1 MYKILH
7 IILIFLFS
15 LTMISCSADDT
26 EKIHGPLQKGVDTVN
41 DVLDPIADVVDD
53 GLDVVDDGLDVVN
66 DGLEEATG
74 GGGDSNTTT
83 DTTRPT
89 VSSISP
95 NDNSTDVSVSTTVAV
110 TFSETMTTSTITTN
124 TDNTTCSGSFHL
136 SSDNF
141 TTCIQMSAAPSASN
155 SDKTFTSTPAD
166 NLSRGTNY
174 KLKITTSV
182 KDTSSN
188 SLADNYTTTNGFTTY
203 GTGTIRGTVRYSDNN
218 TGADNVSVGFAK
230 SGTTVDNITTCDN
243 GTYRLDNLSLGT
255 YTLSYTKINFNDA
268 TQTATLVIDNQTVEA
283 NVNITGSGCASGI
296 ISGQIK
302 DAVTDSVVA
311 SVTISVRSGMNTTS
325 GTIVKTSTTN
335 SSGNYSPSSMS
346 PGWYTVETSKDGYIN
361 GYFNVYSC
369 GNQAN
374 QGTSIST
381 NIDSGSMRIILH
393 WPSNSGL
400 GIVDSHL
407 TGPDNLSGSGHDNRV
422 TDRFHLYYA
431 AVSGTDVVYYAKNNV
446 SCSGCTD
453 IQKSDNITLDKDD
466 TSAPGTETITFAS
479 ASWRSGTYRYS
490 AHNYTKA
497 TGSDGNPTNTTFARS
512 GTTVKV
518 YYNGTETTYNV
529 PSIAGTVWKVFTIDG
544 DSKVITTVNSMSA
557 ASKSNSGTISYFE

>member
-1 MYKILH
+1 
-7 IILIFLFS
+7 
-15 LTMISCSADDT
+15 MISCSADDT
-26 EKIHGPLQKGVDTVN
+26 EKVNESIRKVGDTVN
-41 DVLDPIADVVDD
+41 DGLDVVN
-53 GLDVVDDGLDVVN
+53 DVVDDGLDVVN
-66 DGLEEATG
+66 DGLEEVTG

-230 SGTTVDNITTCDN
+230 SGTTVDNITTFDN

-268 TQTATLVIDNQTVEA
+268 TQTATLAIDNQTVEA
-283 NVNITGSGCASGI
+283 NVNITGSGCASGT

-335 SSGNYSPSSMS
+335 SSGNYSLSSMS

-407 TGPDNLSGSGHDNRV
+407 TGPDNLSGSGHTNRA
-422 TDRFHLYYA
+422 TNRFHLYWN
-431 AVSGTDVVYYAKNNV
+431 AVSGTDVFYYATNNF

-453 IQKSDNITLDKDD
+453 IQKSDNVTLNKDD
-466 TSAPGTETITFAS
+466 VRAPGTETITIAS
-479 ASWRSGTYRYS
+479 DSWRSGTYRYS
-490 AHNYTKA
+490 AHNYSKA
-497 TGSDGNPTNTTFARS
+497 GSNGNPTNTTFAKS

-529 PSIAGTVWKVFTIDG
+529 PNIAGTVWKVFTIDG

-557 ASKSNSGTISYFE
+557 ASKSNSGNISYFE

>member
-1 MYKILH
+1 MNKVFY
-7 IILIFLFS
+7 IILISLFS
-15 LTMISCSADDT
+15 LTVFSCSNEDSKTASADNT
-26 EKIHGPLQKGVDTVN
+26 T
-41 DVLDPIADVVDD
+41 
-53 GLDVVDDGLDVVN
+53 
-66 DGLEEATG
+66 ATT
-74 GGGDSNTTT
+74 DNTTTTTDNTTTTTDNTTTTTDNTTTTT

-174 KLKITTSV
+174 KLKITTSA
-182 KDTSSN
+182 KNISSN

-218 TGADNVSVGFAK
+218 TAADNVSVGFAK
-230 SGTTVDNITTCDN
+230 SGTIVDNITNEDN
-243 GTYRLDNLSLGT
+243 GTYILDNLSLGT
-255 YTLSYTKINFNDA
+255 YTISFTKSGFNDA
-268 TQTATLVIDNQTVEA
+268 TQTATLAIDNQTVEA
-283 NVNITGSGCASGI
+283 NVNITGSGCASGT

-302 DAVTDSVVA
+302 DAVTDLVVDNV
-311 SVTISVRSGMNTTS
+311 SISVRSGMNTTS

-335 SSGNYSPSSMS
+335 SSGNYSLLNMN

-369 GNQAN
+369 GDQAN

-381 NIDSGSMRIILH
+381 NIESGSMRIILH

-407 TGPDNLSGSGHDNRV
+407 TGPDNLSGSGHSNRA
-422 TDRFHLYYA
+422 TNRFHLYWNS
-431 AVSGTDVVYYAKNNV
+431 VSGIDVFYYATNNF

-453 IQKSDNITLDKDD
+453 IQKSDNVTLDKDD
-466 TSAPGTETITFAS
+466 TAAPGTETITIAS
-479 ASWRSGTYRYS
+479 GSWRSGTYRYS
-490 AHNYTKA
+490 AHNYSKA
-497 TGSDGNPTNTTFARS
+497 GTSGDGNPTNTTFARS

-529 PSIAGTVWKVFTIDG
+529 PNIAGTVWKVFTIDG

-557 ASKSNSGTISYFE
+557 ASKSNASTISYFE

>member
-1 MYKILH
+1 
-7 IILIFLFS
+7 
-15 LTMISCSADDT
+15 MISCSADDT
-26 EKIHGPLQKGVDTVN
+26 EKIHGPLQKGGDTVN
-41 DVLDPIADVVDD
+41 DVLDPIADVVND
-53 GLDVVDDGLDVVN
+53 GLDEVN
-66 DGLEEATG
+66 DGIEEVAG

-230 SGTTVDNITTCDN
+230 SGTTVDNITTFDN

-268 TQTATLVIDNQTVEA
+268 TQTATLAIDNQTVEA
-283 NVNITGSGCASGI
+283 NVNITGSGCASGT

-335 SSGNYSPSSMS
+335 SSGNYSLSSMS

-407 TGPDNLSGSGHDNRV
+407 TGPDNLSGSGHTNRA
-422 TDRFHLYYA
+422 TNRFHLYWN
-431 AVSGTDVVYYAKNNV
+431 AVSGTDVFYYATNNF

-453 IQKSDNITLDKDD
+453 IQKSDNVTLNKDD
-466 TSAPGTETITFAS
+466 VRAPGTETITIAS
-479 ASWRSGTYRYS
+479 DSWRSGTYRYS
-490 AHNYTKA
+490 AHNYSKA
-497 TGSDGNPTNTTFARS
+497 GTSGNGNPTNTTFARS

-529 PSIAGTVWKVFTIDG
+529 PNIAGTVWKVFTIDG

-557 ASKSNSGTISYFE
+557 ASKSNSGNISYFE

>member
-15 LTMISCSADDT
+15 LTMISCSADDS
-26 EKIHGPLQKGVDTVN
+26 EKVHGPLQKGGDTVN
-41 DVLDPIADVVDD
+41 DVLDPIADVVND
-53 GLDVVDDGLDVVN
+53 GLDEVN
-66 DGLEEATG
+66 DGIEEVAG

-95 NDNSTDVSVSTTVAV
+95 NDNSNDVSVSTTVAV

-230 SGTTVDNITTCDN
+230 SGTTVDNITTFDN

-268 TQTATLVIDNQTVEA
+268 TQTATLAIDNQTVEA
-283 NVNITGSGCASGI
+283 NVNITGSGCASGT

-335 SSGNYSPSSMS
+335 SSGNYSLSSMS
-346 PGWYTVETSKDGYIN
+346 PGWYTVETSKDGYITST
-361 GYFNVYSC
+361 FNVYAC
-369 GNQAN
+369 GDNSGEIMQD
-374 QGTSIST
+374 TSIST
-381 NIDSGSMRIILH
+381 ILETGAMRIVLN
-393 WPSNSGL
+393 WKTSDDL
-400 GIVDSHL
+400 DSHL
-407 TGPDNLSGSGHDNRV
+407 TGPDNLSGLGHTNRA
-422 TDRFHLYYA
+422 TNRFHLYYA
-431 AVSGTDVVYYAKNNV
+431 AVSGTDVFYYAKNNF

-497 TGSDGNPTNTTFARS
+497 TGSDGNPTDTTFARS

-529 PSIAGTVWKVFTIDG
+529 PNIAGTVWKVFTIDG
-544 DSKVITTVNSMSA
+544 DSKVITTVNTMSA
-557 ASKSNSGTISYFE
+557 TRKSNSGTISYFE